1 MQHFNLE
8 IKARTQIQDQQE
20 SLLLAA
26 GAVFHGEDQQT
37 DTYFQVPSG
46 RLKLRQGPIENSLI
60 FYERPES
67 DGPRRSDVY
76 LAQLSPENE
85 ITSVLSEALGVVVQV
100 KKRRKIYFIASTK
113 FHLDKIEGLGTFIEI
128 EVISQPGDSP
138 EDAKALCEH
147 YMKYLHISSED
158 LCTGS
163 YADMLLN
170 KH

>member
-8 IKARTQIQDQQE
+8 IKAKTQIQDQQE
-20 SLLLAA
+20 ALLRKA

-37 DTYFQVPSG
+37 DTYFRVPTG

-67 DGPRRSDVY
+67 DGPRRSDVF
-76 LAQLSPENE
+76 LATLPPDNQLV
-85 ITSVLSEALGVVVQV
+85 SVLSAALGVMVQV
-100 KKRRKIYFIASTK
+100 KKRRKIFFIGTTK
-113 FHLDKIEGLGTFIEI
+113 FHLDFIEGLGTFIEI
-128 EVISQPGDSP
+128 EVISQPGDSQ
-138 EDAKALCEH
+138 EDAKSLCEH
-147 YMKYLHISSED
+147 YMRYLHISPED

-163 YADMLLN
+163 YSDMLIT

>member
-8 IKARTQIQDQQE
+8 IKARTHIQDQQE
-20 SLLLAA
+20 ALLLAA

-67 DGPRRSDVY
+67 DGPRRSDVF
-76 LAQLSPENE
+76 LAALPPEHQLV
-85 ITSVLSEALGVVVQV
+85 SVLSQALGVVVQV
-100 KKRRKIYFIASTK
+100 KKKRKIFFIASTK
-113 FHLDKIEGLGTFIEI
+113 FHLDWIEGLGTFIEI
-128 EVISQPGDSP
+128 EVIASPGDSH
-138 EDAKALCEH
+138 EEAKALCEH
-147 YMKYLHISSED
+147 YMRYLHISSED

-163 YADMLLN
+163 YSDMLMD